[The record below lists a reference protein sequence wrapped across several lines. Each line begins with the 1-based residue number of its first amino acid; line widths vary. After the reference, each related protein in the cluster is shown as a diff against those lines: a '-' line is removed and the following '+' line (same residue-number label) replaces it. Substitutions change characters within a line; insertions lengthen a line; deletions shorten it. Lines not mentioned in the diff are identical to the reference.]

1 MSTSIDRVDSAL
13 AELVRFSL
21 RALASKPARRL
32 RHFLGKE
39 SQGGTEERTSTLS
52 SAGAGI
58 ASYAAPLSPLRER
71 DTTALADLFER
82 EDLDEIEADVSIH
95 LHWLWPE
102 PCWEEEPLDF
112 FLEESF

>member
-13 AELVRFSL
+13 AELVRFSV

-32 RHFLGKE
+32 RDFLGRE
-39 SQGGTEERTSTLS
+39 SQADTKERTSTLS
-52 SAGAGI
+52 TAGTGI
-58 ASYAAPLSPLRER
+58 SPYAAPLSPLKER

-82 EDLDEIEADVSIH
+82 EDLDEIEADVTIH

-112 FLEESF
+112 FLEEYL

>member
-1 MSTSIDRVDSAL
+1 MSKSIDRVDSAL

-21 RALASKPARRL
+21 RAVASKPARRL

-39 SQGGTEERTSTLS
+39 SPGGTEERTST
-52 SAGAGI
+52 GI